1 MYGLCVRLQVYEEL
15 YKAKIFAEVNLSSK
29 TLNKKVREGQL
40 EQYNFI
46 LVVGAK
52 EQESKDAKSKRKLE
66 VAARSTLTYGGS
78 GG

>member
-1 MYGLCVRLQVYEEL
+1 MYEEL

-52 EQESKDAKSKRKLE
+52 EQESRSVNIRRRDKKDESGKGQVGVKADR
-66 VAARSTLTYGGS
+66 GGDCLGS
-78 GG
+78 I